1 MKISRREEGFTLVE
15 LLVVLLILA
24 LLAALV
30 GPRVIG
36 YMASSKVKTAAIQI
50 SAYKTA
56 LELYHLDVGR
66 YPDSSTGLKALVTAP
81 AGARGWSGPYL
92 DKALANDPWGN
103 PYVYQAVPDG
113 ASYKLKSL
121 GSDGREGGE
130 GDAADI
136 SSDQGS

>member
-1 MKISRREEGFTLVE
+1 MPDREEGFTLVE

-36 YMASSKVKTAAIQI
+36 YMASSKVKTAAIQL

-56 LELYHLDVGR
+56 LELYHLDIGR
-66 YPDSSTGLKALVTAP
+66 YPDSAKGLKALMAAP
-81 AGARGWSGPYL
+81 ADVKGWSGPYL
-92 DKALANDPWGN
+92 DKSLAADPWGN
-103 PYVYQAVPDG
+103 PYVYQAGPDG
-113 ASYKLKSL
+113 GSYTLKSL
-121 GSDGREGGE
+121 GADGREGGE

-136 SSDQGS
+136 SSDPGA